1 MSFWLHD
8 ALNASVV
15 ILGVDLIPTPE
26 AVDALRAALQ
36 TDMRITNALTPP
48 QPSGEVEQVRS
59 LLLDRDRVEITV
71 QGSRS
76 TVLGQHPDE
85 ENLSRLAEIAAIA
98 LDISGQTTGNAEA
111 VGYNVELIFEQD
123 SGQPAPRYLG
133 ERLFDYSTLEDEAW
147 PLLGGAGRIVF
158 GNSQESRMFTAESR
172 FGEDQTT
179 RVFVSANL
187 QVAGVRI
194 PDEGEVREY
203 LQTIWGDAH
212 RFMERLDQK
221 GVAQ

>member
-15 ILGVDLIPTPE
+15 ILGVNLVPTPE
-26 AVDALRAALQ
+26 AVRALGEALQ
-36 TDMRITNALTPP
+36 TDMRVTTATSPP
-48 QPSGEVEQVRS
+48 QPSGDVEQVRS
-59 LLLDRDRVEITV
+59 LLLDRDRAEITV

-76 TVLGQHPDE
+76 TVLWQHPDE
-85 ENLSRLAEIAAIA
+85 ANLSRLAEITAIA
-98 LDISGQTTGNAEA
+98 LGISGQTTGNAEA

-123 SGQPAPRYLG
+123 SGQPAGRYLG
-133 ERLFDYSTLEDEAW
+133 ERLFDYSALEKEAW

-158 GNSQESRMFTAESR
+158 GSSQESRMFTADSR

-179 RVFVSANL
+179 RVFISANL
-187 QVAGVRI
+187 HLAGARI
-194 PDEGEVREY
+194 PNEGEVRES

-221 GVAQ
+221 GA

>member
-26 AVDALRAALQ
+26 TVEALRAALQ
-36 TDMRITNALTPP
+36 TDMRVTNAISPP
-48 QPSGEVEQVRS
+48 LPSGEVEQVKS

-76 TVLGQHPDE
+76 TIIRQHPDE
-85 ENLSRLAEIAAIA
+85 ANLSRLAEITAIA
-98 LDISGQTTGNAEA
+98 LGISGQTTGNAEA
-111 VGYNVELIFEQD
+111 VGYNVEIIFEQD
-123 SGQPAPRYLG
+123 SGQPAGRYLG
-133 ERLFDYSTLEDEAW
+133 ERLFDHNAFEEEPW

-158 GNSQESRMFTAESR
+158 GDSQESRMFTAESR

-179 RVFVSANL
+179 RVFISANL
-187 QVAGVRI
+187 HFAGVRI
-194 PDEGEVREY
+194 PHEDEVRES

-212 RFMERLDQK
+212 RFMERLDRK
-221 GVAQ
+221 GALQ